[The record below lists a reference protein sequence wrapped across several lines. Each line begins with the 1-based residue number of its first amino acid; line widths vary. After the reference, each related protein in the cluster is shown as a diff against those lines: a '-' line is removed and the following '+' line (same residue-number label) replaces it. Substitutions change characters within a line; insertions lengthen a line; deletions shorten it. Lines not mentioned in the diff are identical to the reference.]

1 MISGNLPLPYI
12 KSLVTVMV
20 YITRLL
26 YKNLQTAAIVD
37 NILKLLPF
45 DDAMPSIFS
54 CNLSKF
60 LTV

>member
-45 DDAMPSIFS
+45 DDTLPSLFS
-54 CNLSKF
+54 CHFIKVL
-60 LTV
+60 VV